1 MVIKIRSDGH
11 QLTIPVPLSLIT
23 NGFVNHIVAE
33 KLSEMDPPIRADQ
46 WELLGKALKKKKKN
60 FGSLVLV
67 DVESKDGQKVKI
79 IL

>member
-46 WELLGKALKKKKKN
+46 WELLGKALKEAKKISVLLSSLMSKARTAKK
-60 FGSLVLV
+60 
-67 DVESKDGQKVKI
+67 
-79 IL
+79 